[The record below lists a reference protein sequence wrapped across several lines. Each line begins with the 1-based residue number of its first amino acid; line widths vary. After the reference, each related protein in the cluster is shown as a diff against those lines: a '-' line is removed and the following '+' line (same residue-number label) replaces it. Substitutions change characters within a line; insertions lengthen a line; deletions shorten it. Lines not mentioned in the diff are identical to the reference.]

1 MDAFNFIH
9 FLDYQYYQLT
19 DYKLIQLNIFSVL
32 IFNAASALDTPL
44 PSSSGHPSTVQTL
57 DANVACKSFQCF
69 GTPLRGCPSLRS
81 ETKFVSQEL
90 IAAIA

>member
-32 IFNAASALDTPL
+32 IFT
-44 PSSSGHPSTVQTL
+44 
-57 DANVACKSFQCF
+57 
-69 GTPLRGCPSLRS
+69 
-81 ETKFVSQEL
+81 TKL
-90 IAAIA
+90 IEI